1 MIRSEHMTS
10 KIDELDRKILYEL
23 SKNSRESFRQIARR
37 LGVSIAT
44 VINRVKRLEEDGII
58 KGYTVSIDA
67 EKLGYDLTAVIEVS
81 VSKGKL
87 AEVENE
93 IAKKANVISVY
104 DITGQTD
111 VIVIARFRNRKELN
125 SFVKALLSMEFVE
138 HTNTRVVLST
148 VKEDLSLPYIYK
160 S

>member
-1 MIRSEHMTS
+1 MTS
-10 KIDELDRKILYEL
+10 KIDDLDGKILYEM
-23 SKNSRESFRQIARR
+23 SRNSRASFRQIARR

-104 DITGQTD
+104 DITGLTD
-111 VIVIARFRNRKELN
+111 IIVVARFKNRKELN
-125 SFVKALLSMEFVE
+125 SFVKSMLSMEFVE